1 MAAVQAVTQVQQQQ
15 QGQVASSS
23 TGTTGERSWS
33 RLSPK
38 PRCLNRAIE
47 SKRHHRIPNRC
58 LEVETEAKLR
68 AGEMLAVRRRGGL
81 GPPPTEVRRCCCGP
95 PARLQP
101 SFLSFPRARV
111 EGSSQTCSCQPSRR
125 IFGTSTILCRGSC
138 LRTGMLC
145 DRSFICK
152 ILGLIPRNLWET
164 FVPKA
169 LRD

>member
-38 PRCLNRAIE
+38 PRCLNRGIE

-81 GPPPTEVRRCCCGP
+81 GPPPTEVRRCCGGL

-101 SFLSFPRARV
+101 SFLFPFREQESKGVPRHAVANPLGGFSGHQPFYARV
-111 EGSSQTCSCQPSRR
+111 LASERGCCAIVPSSAK
-125 IFGTSTILCRGSC
+125 FWG
-138 LRTGMLC
+138 
-145 DRSFICK
+145 
-152 ILGLIPRNLWET
+152 
-164 FVPKA
+164 
-169 LRD
+169 